1 MTTTE
6 LNAEL
11 YRQLSYIAHDEGFL
25 QKTLDFVKGLTKSKN
40 ASGTKGIVYTRM
52 LERLSDY
59 QEYKKGWDGE
69 DAAPLNTIVVRNF
82 KKVLLKAKE
91 EYLDAW
97 DIFPAANGSLLLQ
110 NKEKKCG
117 INLGKSSFSY
127 YTTKDG
133 KVEGMNNIKFT
144 PTALIKTLEGLS
156 A

>member
-59 QEYKKGWDGE
+59 QEYQKGWDGE

-82 KKVLLKAKE
+82 KKVLLQVKE
-91 EYLDAW
+91 DFFLAILYKLEEFRQLY
-97 DIFPAANGSLLLQ
+97 
-110 NKEKKCG
+110 K
-117 INLGKSSFSY
+117 
-127 YTTKDG
+127 
-133 KVEGMNNIKFT
+133 
-144 PTALIKTLEGLS
+144 LEGKFLLYMHGRQIFYFLYK
-156 A
+156 